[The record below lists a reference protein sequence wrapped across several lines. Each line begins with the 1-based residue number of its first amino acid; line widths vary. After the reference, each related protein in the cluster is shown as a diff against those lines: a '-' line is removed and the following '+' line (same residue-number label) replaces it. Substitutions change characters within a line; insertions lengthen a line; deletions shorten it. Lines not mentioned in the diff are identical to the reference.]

1 MTSWGVNLSVS
12 FQHGRCLSLLS
23 PTSLS
28 AYTTNLILLAVE
40 RKEIDNGVVRRR
52 AESFVERK
60 NLGGAHHVPGVNLSI
75 NFERYVYLH
84 FSHGFSLWRQD
95 RLSQSEIA
103 IMRLVNDITDR
114 KDWQTL
120 VNDFSACRAWKSEA
134 FENYFPD
141 NNSLWEWCLF
151 ELQKKATDFTNSNHR
166 SLFVLDSAS
175 RVCKSDRLVGSGFVS
190 KLKFDTQ
197 SLHISPWMFPF
208 VFDISPIRTDGED
221 ITLHNFLDSMTVG
234 ATRRLSSW
242 DPDAL
247 NNGHPSY
254 YSGRSQW
261 VATDVR
267 FSNNGANVNIISPVN
282 NLHPIKHKPVSTAL
296 EHLVS
301 DFIEDWNQTLLYK
314 TLARGVSRIQPKP
327 YKCAACSVGT
337 FSLCSCPV
345 NFRESLAWANDRQN
359 NSPPNAWY
367 ERGWN
372 PVMALDGRYSSSRK
386 VYDNVSIR
394 DGFKDR
400 GLQIYVEI
408 TTIDLDKNGTV
419 ATDNTRHLFW
429 NLNGN
434 RNERI
439 VATTLVCLQRKNL
452 HPVSGGITFRT
463 ETKRN
468 AWEDRPKKRQN
479 PTRETVAGPSHRP
492 PNPTAAS
499 AAAEPLDLGTREAP
513 SFQELGTIK
522 LPEGRV
528 VTYPNTLQHKFEAP
542 TLANPMKPGSIK
554 FMQIHLVDPHYIV
567 CSTRFVPPQSL
578 EWWEEAIDYQKICL
592 MSRIPPEISHNIIE
606 FLLVPEKWLNSK
618 RRVRGLQ
625 HYWRTTY
632 FALDGRQP
640 RQPPIR
646 YESAL
651 RIKRHALQKHESVL
665 RAVNG
670 EKIYGQPGAL
680 TMWVRTVLRDRTPV
694 DGRDP
699 RDLFAI
705 LAPVTEDDDPD
716 PIGADAVNDIP
727 DVEERYMRDFD
738 IPLSIAASSSSGG
751 STDGGEPLAGFGNN
765 SGNNADG
772 DTGDNEGDD
781 RDGGEDSNEGAGGG
795 NTAGAAVA
803 QDGDVQEESDAGENY
818 VDAVPSFTVAE
829 TAEIEGRF
837 TQAPQEE
844 EQESLYDDAMS
855 QGDEVDLCDS
865 A

>member
-1 MTSWGVNLSVS
+1 
-12 FQHGRCLSLLS
+12 
-23 PTSLS
+23 
-28 AYTTNLILLAVE
+28 
-40 RKEIDNGVVRRR
+40 
-52 AESFVERK
+52 
-60 NLGGAHHVPGVNLSI
+60 
-75 NFERYVYLH
+75 
-84 FSHGFSLWRQD
+84 
-95 RLSQSEIA
+95 
-103 IMRLVNDITDR
+103 MRLVNDITDR

-151 ELQKKATDFTNSNHR
+151 ELQRKATEFTTRNQR
-166 SLFVLDSAS
+166 SVFVLDSAS
-175 RVCKSDRLVGSGFVS
+175 RVCKSDRLVGSGFIA
-190 KLKFDTQ
+190 KLKVDTQ
-197 SLHISPWMFPF
+197 FLHISPWMFPF
-208 VFDISPIRTDGED
+208 IFDISPIRTDGED
-221 ITLHNFLDSMTVG
+221 ITLDNFLNSMTVG
-234 ATRRLSSW
+234 AIRRLSSW

-267 FSNNGANVNIISPVN
+267 FSDDGAHVSIISPVN
-282 NLHPIKHKPVSTAL
+282 NLHPIKHKPVYTAL

-301 DFIEDWNQTLLYK
+301 DIIEDWNQTLLYK
-314 TLARGVSRIQPKP
+314 TLARGVSRIRPKP
-327 YKCAACSVGT
+327 FKCAACSAGT
-337 FSLCSCPV
+337 FSLCYCPI
-345 NFRESLAWANDRQN
+345 NFRESSAWANGRQN
-359 NSPPNAWY
+359 NTPLNAWY

-386 VYDNVSIR
+386 VYDNVSLR

-408 TTIDLDKNGTV
+408 TTISLDENGNVT
-419 ATDNTRHLFW
+419 TDSTQHLCW

-439 VATTLVCLQRKNL
+439 VATTLVCLHRKNL

-468 AWEDRPKKRQN
+468 TWEERPKKCHKLT
-479 PTRETVAGPSHRP
+479 PETVAGPSRRP
-492 PNPTAAS
+492 PDPTVPPAM
-499 AAAEPLDLGTREAP
+499 AEPLEPGTRETP

-522 LPEGRV
+522 LPEGRI

-542 TLANPMKPGSIK
+542 TLAEPARSGYIQ

-592 MSRIPPEISHNIIE
+592 MSQIPPEISHSIIE
-606 FLLVPEKWLNSK
+606 CLLVPEKWLNSK

-651 RIKRHALQKHESVL
+651 RMRRHALQKHESVL

-705 LAPVTEDDDPD
+705 LAPETEDDDLD
-716 PIGADAVNDIP
+716 PIGADAANDIP
-727 DVEERYMRDFD
+727 DVEERYMRNFD
-738 IPLSIAASSSSGG
+738 IPLSIAASSSSEG
-751 STDGGEPLAGFGNN
+751 STDGGGTAGW
-765 SGNNADG
+765 
-772 DTGDNEGDD
+772 GDNPDEGD
-781 RDGGEDSNEGAGGG
+781 GGNEGAG
-795 NTAGAAVA
+795 AVA
-803 QDGDVQEESDAGENY
+803 HNEDAAQESDTGENY
-818 VDAVPSFTVAE
+818 VDAVPSFN
-829 TAEIEGRF
+829 TAESAEIGGGL
-837 TQAPQEE
+837 TQTSQEE
-844 EQESLYDDAMS
+844 ELESLYDDAMS
-855 QGDEVDLCDS
+855 RADEVELYDID
-865 A
+865 